1 MMFMVVFLGF
11 GMVSTTAEAKK
22 KSKAKNKIELTGV
35 SSLDKI
41 FKKAR
46 TANKKL
52 KSAEKNIRS
61 SKKALRSALK
71 LGKKATYKDGLRELK
86 AKAKGKLKVVMVG
99 GVPTLKAKEAIP
111 SDIQAGVDAVNR
123 LTKTIPATIRDMKA
137 VASAST
143 KMVKHAKNLNRNLQK
158 EVMAKSGSGLI
169 TMVIKI
175 PKIAKTSTN
184 NLRVI
189 SRMPGRAKN
198 VSEDLGT
205 ISNSLR
211 KTFKN

>member
-1 MMFMVVFLGF
+1 MFMVVFLGF

-22 KSKAKNKIELTGV
+22 KSKVKNKIELTGV

-46 TANKKL
+46 IANKKL
-52 KSAEKNIRS
+52 KSAEKNIRA

-86 AKAKGKLKVVMVG
+86 SKAKGKLKVVMVG

-137 VASAST
+137 VVTAST
-143 KMVKHAKNLNRNLQK
+143 KMIKHSKNLSKNLQK
-158 EVMAKSGSGLI
+158 EVMAKNGSGLI
-169 TMVIKI
+169 TMVIKL
-175 PKIAKTSTN
+175 PKIAKASAN
-184 NLRVI
+184 NVKVI
-189 SRMPGRAKN
+189 SRMPARAKN
-198 VSEDLGT
+198 VSEDLGS

>member
-11 GMVSTTAEAKK
+11 GMVSTDAEAKK
-22 KSKAKNKIELTGV
+22 KANTKNKIELTGIA
-35 SSLDKI
+35 SFDKI

-61 SKKALRSALK
+61 SKRALRSALK
-71 LGKKATYKDGLRELK
+71 LGKKATYMDGLKELK

-111 SDIQAGVDAVNR
+111 SDIQAGIDAVNR

-137 VASAST
+137 VASASR
-143 KMVKHAKNLNRNLQK
+143 KMVKHSKDLTKNLQK

-169 TMVIKI
+169 TMVFKL
-175 PKIAKTSTN
+175 PKVAKTSTN
-184 NLRVI
+184 NVRVI
-189 SRMPGRAKN
+189 TRMPGRAKN
-198 VSEDLGT
+198 VSEDLGS